1 MFLTTSCHFFDYIV
15 IKPLHYVKLIYF
27 VMSTN
32 NCTKRA
38 FNSDSIYKDL
48 QNCKVQIGLN
58 AVVTYLIRQSIY
70 IQIFIYY
77 LNAVVL
83 CVLSNKLQIH
93 MNIYIQIY
101 RYTYIFIIWKKQFC
115 VFFNKLQVYI
125 YIYKSTNIHMYIFII
140 WMQ

>member
-93 MNIYIQIY
+93 MNIYTNLQI
-101 RYTYIFIIWKKQFC
+101 
-115 VFFNKLQVYI
+115 YI
-125 YIYKSTNIHMYIFII
+125 YIHHLK
-140 WMQ
+140 